1 MNLSVLLSVYNKENP
16 NYLVKSL
23 DSIFSQTQSP
33 VEVILVKD
41 GPLNNELDGIIDL
54 YVSQY
59 PNLKVFPL
67 VTNQGLGKALNE
79 GLKHCSYDIVA
90 RMDTDD
96 IAKPDRFEKQLA
108 IFEKYSDID
117 VVGAWI
123 DEFED
128 DISEVKS
135 VRKLPELPDDIRQF
149 AKRRNPINHPVVM
162 FRKSAVLAAGGY
174 QHFPLFEDYYLWIRM
189 LMNGAKFYNIQESLL
204 YFRFSP
210 EMFKR
215 RGYLRQDSLYLAH
228 YSRVL
233 THIASRLTEKEHI
246 AAFIRF
252 ASDGI
257 EVEEA
262 LHGSF
267 LKGDVPAPEE
277 ISPTCLLYTSVL
289 QAQATAP
296 VEVEAAAVLPC
307 FWVYQQVGRQIIA
320 RQQGSGNPY
329 AQWIETY
336 ADPSFT
342 EATSQAI
349 GICDALAEK
358 TGPETRRRM
367 TDIFLRCT
375 KMEWLFWDSA
385 WYLESWKI

>member
-1 MNLSVLLSVYNKENP
+1 MSALGFSVLLSLYHKENP
-16 NYLVKSL
+16 LALEQCFQSIWKDQTIQPDEIILVLDGPIGEELSQCVQKWQQIIGKSL
-23 DSIFSQTQSP
+23 SVIPLSQN
-33 VEVILVKD
+33 V
-41 GPLNNELDGIIDL
+41 
-54 YVSQY
+54 
-59 PNLKVFPL
+59 
-67 VTNQGLGKALNE
+67 GLGKALNK
-79 GLKHCSYDIVA
+79 GLEHCLNEWIF

-215 RGYLRQDSLYLAH
+215 RGGWKYMINELHFLQMMRQMHFISFSQFMQNLFVRFSIRLIPNSLRAIIYTKL
-228 YSRVL
+228 
-233 THIASRLTEKEHI
+233 
-246 AAFIRF
+246 IR
-252 ASDGI
+252 
-257 EVEEA
+257 
-262 LHGSF
+262 
-267 LKGDVPAPEE
+267 
-277 ISPTCLLYTSVL
+277 
-289 QAQATAP
+289 
-296 VEVEAAAVLPC
+296 
-307 FWVYQQVGRQIIA
+307 
-320 RQQGSGNPY
+320 
-329 AQWIETY
+329 
-336 ADPSFT
+336 
-342 EATSQAI
+342 
-349 GICDALAEK
+349 
-358 TGPETRRRM
+358 
-367 TDIFLRCT
+367 
-375 KMEWLFWDSA
+375 
-385 WYLESWKI
+385 